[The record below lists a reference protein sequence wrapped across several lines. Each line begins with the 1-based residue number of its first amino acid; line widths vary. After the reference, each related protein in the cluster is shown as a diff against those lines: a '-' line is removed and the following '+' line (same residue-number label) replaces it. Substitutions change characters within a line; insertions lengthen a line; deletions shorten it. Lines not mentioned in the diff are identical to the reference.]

1 MNVGEVYY
9 TQLKSNLFI
18 PLLEKDIDGNVF
30 GMLIMAGETYQ
41 DMPLF
46 GKYDKPYQYTTTKKA
61 IERMTKLRNESRIA
75 FRKMSSDEVNKY
87 VPFYT
92 PSSKMWLAVGDKYEK
107 IISTSSSSVGKVYT
121 LLGFFQHE
129 DYVDYKTGKGVNPL
143 YYPFGTDFSNLIAYV
158 KGLAM
163 TKSGLDGILISIPHT
178 KDYVVVDTYAETMF
192 NMFANDSELAS
203 WSINNPRPYNIVV
216 IKKDPPKFTRQML
229 DVEVEIE
236 KDEKKT
242 LDRVKKLIGDD
253 IDEEF
258 IKKIAT
264 LDWDKLTK
272 LKKKNPK
279 ILEEVAKTL
288 GNIYQTYKQER
299 EEERKMF
306 KAQRETRD
314 AELQSKSPIVD
325 LTALKN
331 WNIDEEPTPIL
342 QRDYEYKGFSVVIQ
356 GGDSSDSYRDTYIL
370 YKGDD
375 YLKHI
380 DWSGYGI
387 TFTEGL
393 FRLYIDLGAP
403 DRYHPALEENR
414 KLARDRG
421 ESVYYNPLNEKDL
434 ITIKDYI
441 ISQDKGFESLLSQS
455 DFTPPPINPVAIK
468 NWINQVSKSVESK
481 GYEYKGYK
489 VMLEDVLDG
498 KEVKTNYYIID
509 PNGFSKPALWNEVQI
524 GQNIVRLYIDLGAP
538 DNIANE
544 SELFEAREKFLN
556 QYEEGGEKEDVSEL
570 TEIPESWW
578 TKIDV
583 EDFGYDKI
591 DSSNE
596 ILDIINKKRRSKEDK
611 IRLTLL
617 FCDIYVINEDDE
629 RYEDFID
636 LSKKLRGSDFI
647 KGKYPNIY
655 RVKIKTRIYD
665 KYKDELVFSVQEI
678 LQASPLPSDEWILD
692 IPFTNIMELLL
703 TLKSESKLGEILLV
717 VSEINNL
724 LISGTKK
731 STKPKSE
738 IQTKYEKIDF
748 DF

>member
-30 GMLIMAGETYQ
+30 GMMILANETYQ

-61 IERMTKLRNESRIA
+61 IERMTKLRNESRIS
-75 FRKMSSDEVNKY
+75 FRKVSSDDVNKF

-107 IISTSSSSVGKVYT
+107 IISTSSSSVGKVYSV
-121 LLGFFQHE
+121 LGVFQHE
-129 DYVDYKTGKGVNPL
+129 EYVDYKTGKGVNPL

-163 TKSGLDGILISIPHT
+163 TKSGLDAILVSIPHT
-178 KDYVVVDTYAETMF
+178 KDYAVVDTYAETMF

-229 DVEVEIE
+229 DVEVEVE

-242 LDRVKKLIGDD
+242 LDKVKKLIGDD
-253 IDEEF
+253 VDEEF
-258 IKKIAT
+258 IKKVAT
-264 LDWDKLTK
+264 LDWEKLTK

-279 ILEEVAKTL
+279 ILEEVAKTI

-299 EEERKMF
+299 E
-306 KAQRETRD
+306 D
-314 AELQSKSPIVD
+314 V
-325 LTALKN
+325 
-331 WNIDEEPTPIL
+331 
-342 QRDYEYKGFSVVIQ
+342 
-356 GGDSSDSYRDTYIL
+356 
-370 YKGDD
+370 
-375 YLKHI
+375 
-380 DWSGYGI
+380 
-387 TFTEGL
+387 
-393 FRLYIDLGAP
+393 
-403 DRYHPALEENR
+403 
-414 KLARDRG
+414 
-421 ESVYYNPLNEKDL
+421 
-434 ITIKDYI
+434 KDYTL
-441 ISQDKGFESLLSQS
+441 SQEKSFESLLTQS

-468 NWINQVSKSVESK
+468 NWINQRSSFIESK

-498 KEVKTNYYIID
+498 EGVKTNYYIID
-509 PNGFSKPALWNEVQI
+509 PNGFSKPALWNEAQI

-556 QYEEGGEKEDVSEL
+556 QYEEGVEKEDVSEL

-611 IRLTLL
+611 IRLVML
-617 FCDIYVINEDDE
+617 FSDTYKISPFDDKYEEAIQYLNKLDPSSPPLRKEAYVSIYKNVV
-629 RYEDFID
+629 
-636 LSKKLRGSDFI
+636 KKRL
-647 KGKYPNIY
+647 
-655 RVKIKTRIYD
+655 YD
-665 KYKDELVFSVQEI
+665 KFFDKFFYDKIVQNSI
-678 LQASPLPSDEWILD
+678 LSSDEYIID
-692 IPFTNIMELLL
+692 IPFTNVITAIDGVREDLELG
-703 TLKSESKLGEILLV
+703 KILLV